1 MNCKKE
7 KMPTAATVSNL
18 EEKSCEKDSLT
29 IIPQDEKDFFDGLRE
44 ECRTNSYLRKLSEAE
59 ERRREN
65 VIYGFAPDERLCV
78 EEALE
83 EIRLDHVS
91 QSMQYWAGNIGAM
104 DKY

>member
-1 MNCKKE
+1 MTRLQAMK
-7 KMPTAATVSNL
+7 NL
-18 EEKSCEKDSLT
+18 AKLQENL
-29 IIPQDEKDFFDGLRE
+29 DEQLRE

-83 EIRLDHVS
+83 EIRLESVQDSLMTWHGFTNHHKN
-91 QSMQYWAGNIGAM
+91 Y
-104 DKY
+104 

>member
-1 MNCKKE
+1 MKRFP
-7 KMPTAATVSNL
+7 KMKNL
-18 EEKSCEKDSLT
+18 AKLQENL
-29 IIPQDEKDFFDGLRE
+29 DEQLRE

>member
-1 MNCKKE
+1 MKNPAE
-7 KMPTAATVSNL
+7 LQENL
-18 EEKSCEKDSLT
+18 
-29 IIPQDEKDFFDGLRE
+29 DERLRE

-65 VIYGFAPDERLCV
+65 VIYGFAPDERLSV
-78 EEALE
+78 EDALE
-83 EIRLDHVS
+83 EMRLEHVA